1 MIPLNKFINIGDK
14 LQLKAIDKRNNNL
27 YVSQISDIHDD
38 NIIEILFPIYK
49 NKIVYFL
56 KGERLELILCKQD
69 AIFEL
74 LTMVEEKTLGNI
86 PTLRLKVISELK
98 RIQRRNFYRLKIVKP
113 IKYRII
119 DILDNSEETTKYHEG
134 ILLDVSE
141 GGIMFYS
148 KKEMEIKDLLE
159 LEIKLDTNSKMMLKG
174 IIVRKQY
181 NTEKSFLYEYGVRFE
196 DISKADKEILTKFI
210 FQEQRKQ
217 LQKGF
222 I

>member
-1 MIPLNKFINIGDK
+1 MISLNKFINIGDK
-14 LQLKAIDKRNNNL
+14 LQVKAIDKRNNNS
-27 YVSQISDIHDD
+27 YVSQISDIKDGD
-38 NIIEILFPIYK
+38 IIEILFPIYK
-49 NKIVYFL
+49 NNIVYFL
-56 KGERLELILCKQD
+56 DGERLELILYKQE

-74 LTMVEEKTLGNI
+74 LTIVEGKIFGNI
-86 PTLRLKVISELK
+86 PTLRLKVVSELK

-119 DILDNSEETTKYHEG
+119 DILDNSDKTIKYHEG

-159 LEIKLDTNSKMMLKG
+159 LEIKLDTNSKMILKG
-174 IIVRKQY
+174 TIVRKQY

-196 DISKADKEILTKFI
+196 EISKADKDILMKFI

-217 LQKGF
+217 LQKGL